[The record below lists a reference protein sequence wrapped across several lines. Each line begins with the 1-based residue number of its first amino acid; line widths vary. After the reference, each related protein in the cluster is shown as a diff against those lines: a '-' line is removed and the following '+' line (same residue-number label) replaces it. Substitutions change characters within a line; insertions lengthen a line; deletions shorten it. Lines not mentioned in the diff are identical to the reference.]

1 MYQIADIT
9 ENQKEKIKQLEHE
22 LGLVLIAY
30 DDENGGQMR
39 EYSKDLK

>member
-1 MYQIADIT
+1 MYQIANIT
-9 ENQKEKIKQLEHE
+9 ENEKEKIKQLEHE

-30 DDENGGQMR
+30 DDKNGVQMT